1 MSSKK
6 EKKIIIVEDG
16 FKLRFHKMLRN
27 DIQRWKCFQKAC
39 ISVNFKLLCF
49 KHIH

>member
-6 EKKIIIVEDG
+6 EKKIIIEAG

-27 DIQRWKCFQKAC
+27 DIQRWKGFQKAC